1 MSSDSDQDLGITERK
16 QYNTGEW
23 YAEVVQKAG
32 LANYGPEGMSRS
44 DSDRRVLDKKHKH
57 RRIQRVYSMGDYFCY
72 VNID

>member
-32 LANYGPEGMSRS
+32 LANYGPEGMSGFIVTRP
-44 DSDRRVLDKKHKH
+44 RGYAL
-57 RRIQRVYSMGDYFCY
+57 
-72 VNID
+72 